1 MKNILVI
8 GSINVDYV
16 SYVDQMPGKGETII
30 ANDFKIGPGGKG
42 NNLANTLHSLD
53 CDVELVGAI
62 GTDEN
67 GRYLKSQMSSV
78 GMKTSGL
85 VEIQNVPTGMAF
97 ITVDS
102 KADNTIIVSSGANSL
117 LLSDHISDEKLKQ
130 FGIVCG
136 SLENPHNTLIEVFR
150 RANELGV
157 LTVLN
162 FSPSSKIDVKL
173 FQYTDI
179 FVSNK
184 REFDKIIDYYGVST
198 AAEFQQKFKCKAVII
213 TLGKSGVTF
222 STDFK
227 QETLS
232 GFIMENVI
240 DTAGAGDYFLATF
253 LASYVRGF
261 PVSEC
266 VDIGQKGGALSV
278 TQKGTQHKFT
288 FTDIMDCTLERR
300 KIYLN

>member
-16 SYVDQMPGKGETII
+16 SYVDVMPGKGETII

-42 NNLANTLHSLD
+42 NNLACTLHSLG
-53 CDVELVGAI
+53 CDVELIGAI
-62 GTDEN
+62 GADEN
-67 GRYLKSQMSSV
+67 GRYLTSQMSKI

-85 VEIQNVPTGMAF
+85 VEIENAPTGMAF

-102 KADNTIIVSSGANSL
+102 KADNIIVVSSGANSL
-117 LLSDHISDEKLKQ
+117 LSSAHISDQKLKQ
-130 FGIVCG
+130 YSIVCG
-136 SLENPHNTLIEVFR
+136 SLENPPDTLIEVFR
-150 RANELGV
+150 RAQELGV

-162 FSPSSKIDVKL
+162 FSPSCKINVEL
-173 FQYTDI
+173 FKYTDI

-198 AAEFQQKFKCKAVII
+198 AAEFQQKFNCKSVII

-222 STDFK
+222 STNYK
-227 QETLS
+227 QEYLA
-232 GFIMENVI
+232 GFVIDNVI

-253 LASYVRGF
+253 LASYVRGY
-261 PVSEC
+261 PVNEC

-278 TQKGTQHKFT
+278 TKKGTQHGFNYS
-288 FTDIMDCTLERR
+288 DITECNLERR
-300 KIYLN
+300 KNF